1 VRPTLSVS
9 GMNSGYSTTGGVC
22 ELGRL
27 CLEVADER
35 HLPVLVTGQPVEKTV
50 ALAPPAVVLGQRS
63 WPLPVRLRSTR
74 PRSAPSGR
82 SRLGARPDPGAGT
95 DRGGRP
101 ARGPGSRPPVLA
113 SAAVCTEC
121 RHGRIVHRS
130 FYADY
135 LAKVRGDYATEAYQK
150 AMRKWQVWAEPLL
163 LKRKNGTAYAGSGS
177 EDTKTSTSRRCSSR
191 PGRISSGS

>member
-1 VRPTLSVS
+1 
-9 GMNSGYSTTGGVC
+9 
-22 ELGRL
+22 
-27 CLEVADER
+27 
-35 HLPVLVTGQPVEKTV
+35 
-50 ALAPPAVVLGQRS
+50 
-63 WPLPVRLRSTR
+63 
-74 PRSAPSGR
+74 
-82 SRLGARPDPGAGT
+82 
-95 DRGGRP
+95 
-101 ARGPGSRPPVLA
+101 
-113 SAAVCTEC
+113 VCTEC

-177 EDTKTSTSRRCSSR
+177 EDTKTSTSRRYSSW